1 MALPYKAIGVNGM
14 GLREHARSGVMWT
27 GLAVAASAAVQ
38 VIRIV
43 ILARFFLEPHDFG
56 LIALAIAVI
65 YIIAGVAD
73 FGTTSSLLHR
83 QDATRAELSSV
94 FWFNVVLGFAFCA
107 LTVLAAPLLGRLL
120 HEPAVTPLLQALAVC
135 LVIDGCTA
143 PLLVLLRRDLQFRRA
158 SLAEA
163 ISILAGTAVTLVLAV
178 FGLGV
183 WALAIGMIAQTLL
196 RAILVLRW
204 GWSNFAL
211 GVRLKPADLKGFLAF
226 GAFQTAE
233 RLVGRVSDRI
243 GQLLLDAIA
252 GPVQLG
258 LYSVASN
265 LATMPMLQILPIIG
279 LTATPILS
287 KTQSDAQRMARG
299 YFLAT
304 EILMTVMAPMF
315 LGLLV
320 IAPTLV
326 PLLLGD
332 KWTESAPIFQVVCLN
347 TLFYSFYF
355 FSGALIIAKG
365 RGLLGFGWRVGLL
378 LATIAPAYLGAYYG
392 KALGLASGIAA
403 VTALAIV
410 PYYLFVL
417 RRLLGPCLGALARAI
432 GIPVAMGAVMATVVA
447 MLGSTLQGWNSVAAL
462 TIEIATGVLLYAAL
476 LLLFRPG
483 IAREIMLVVPFG
495 RIFGLL
501 GSMRGAWL
509 GRSS

>member
-1 MALPYKAIGVNGM
+1 MM
-14 GLREHARSGVMWT
+14 
-27 GLAVAASAAVQ
+27 
-38 VIRIV
+38 
-43 ILARFFLEPHDFG
+43 
-56 LIALAIAVI
+56 
-65 YIIAGVAD
+65 
-73 FGTTSSLLHR
+73 
-83 QDATRAELSSV
+83 
-94 FWFNVVLGFAFCA
+94 
-107 LTVLAAPLLGRLL
+107 
-120 HEPAVTPLLQALAVC
+120 
-135 LVIDGCTA
+135 
-143 PLLVLLRRDLQFRRA
+143 
-158 SLAEA
+158 
-163 ISILAGTAVTLVLAV
+163 
-178 FGLGV
+178 
-183 WALAIGMIAQTLL
+183 
-196 RAILVLRW
+196 
-204 GWSNFAL
+204 
-211 GVRLKPADLKGFLAF
+211 
-226 GAFQTAE
+226 
-233 RLVGRVSDRI
+233 
-243 GQLLLDAIA
+243 
-252 GPVQLG
+252 
-258 LYSVASN
+258 
-265 LATMPMLQILPIIG
+265 QILPIIG

-287 KTQSDAQRMARG
+287 KTQSDEQRMARG

>member
-1 MALPYKAIGVNGM
+1 MPR
-14 GLREHARSGVMWT
+14 LREHARSGVIWT
-27 GLAVAASAAVQ
+27 ALAAAASAVVQ
-38 VIRIV
+38 ILRIV

-73 FGTTSSLLHR
+73 VGTTSSLLHR
-83 QDATRAELSSV
+83 QDASRAELSSV

-107 LTVLAAPLLGRLL
+107 LTVLAAPLLAELL
-120 HEPAVTPLLQALAVC
+120 REPAVTPLLQALAVC
-135 LVIDGCTA
+135 LIIDGCAA
-143 PLLVLLRRDLQFRRA
+143 PLLVLLRRDLEFRRA

-163 ISILAGTAVTLVLAV
+163 ISVLAGSAVTLVLAV

-183 WALAIGMIAQTLL
+183 WALAIGMIAQTFL
-196 RAILVLRW
+196 RAVLVLRW
-204 GWSNFAL
+204 GWSRFAL
-211 GVRLKPADLKGFLAF
+211 GLRLELADLKGFLGF

-233 RLVGRVSDRI
+233 RLVGRMSDRI

-265 LATMPMLQILPIIG
+265 LATAPMMQILPIIG

-287 KTQSDAQRMARG
+287 KTQSDEQRMARG

-304 EILMTVMAPMF
+304 EILMTVMAPLF
-315 LGLLV
+315 LGLFV

-332 KWTESAPIFQVVCLN
+332 KWTESAAVFQVICLN

-392 KALGLASGIAA
+392 KALGLACGIAA
-403 VTALAIV
+403 VTVLAIV

-417 RRLLGPCLGALARAI
+417 RRLLGPCLGALVHAI
-432 GIPVAMGAVMATVVA
+432 GVPLAMGALMAAVVA
-447 MLGSTLQGWNSVAAL
+447 TLGWTLDGWSAMAAL
-462 TIEIATGVLLYAAL
+462 AIEIATGVLLYAAL

-495 RIFGLL
+495 RIFELL
-501 GSMRGAWL
+501 GSMRRAKLSRTG
-509 GRSS
+509 